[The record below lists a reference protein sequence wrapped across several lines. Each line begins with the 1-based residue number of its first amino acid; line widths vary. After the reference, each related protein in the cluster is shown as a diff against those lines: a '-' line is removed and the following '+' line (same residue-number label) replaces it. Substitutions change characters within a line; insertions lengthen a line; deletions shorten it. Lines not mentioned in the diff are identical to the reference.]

1 MKIYD
6 ISVPIT
12 TSMPVWPGDPSVDL
26 VQVSS
31 IAKGDSA
38 NVTRMAMGVHTGTHI
53 DAPKHFIDSGNTVGK
68 IPLQKLIGV
77 ALVVEISPETAVIDE
92 AVLKAHPVIEQLK
105 EVNKVL
111 FKTRNSNLW
120 GKIPARFNP
129 DYVAIDTS
137 GAQYLQQFNLDL
149 IGIDYLSIAPY
160 ADTEKP
166 HQILLSEECILLE
179 GLNLLGVPG
188 GIYEL
193 ICLPLNI
200 PGCEGAP
207 ARAIL
212 IEQPI

>member
-1 MKIYD
+1 MIIYD

-31 IAKGDSA
+31 IANGDGA
-38 NVTRMAMGVHTGTHI
+38 NVTRMGMSVHTGTHL
-53 DAPKHFIDSGNTVGK
+53 DAPKHFIDSGIT
-68 IPLQKLIGV
+68 IDQISLHKLIGK
-77 ALVVEISPETAVIDE
+77 ALVVEIGPEVSVIND
-92 AVLKAHPVIEQLK
+92 AVLKAHPEIHNLNDVK
-105 EVNKVL
+105 KVL
-111 FKTRNSNLW
+111 FQTRNSHLW
-120 GKIPARFNP
+120 SQIPPSFNQ
-129 DYVAIDTS
+129 DYVGIDTS
-137 GAQYLQQFNLDL
+137 GAQYLQQFHLDL

-166 HQILLSEECILLE
+166 HQILLSKECILLE

-200 PGCEGAP
+200 SGCEGAP
-207 ARAIL
+207 ARAVL
-212 IEQPI
+212 LCQT